1 MRGHDGAMQ
10 REITRR
16 GVLLVLSSPSGAGK
30 TSITRL
36 LVERDH
42 ALDISVSVTTRA
54 PRAGELDGK
63 HYRFIDAA
71 EFARMIAAG
80 ELLAPATVFGYRY
93 GTPRAPVAATLAVGR
108 DIRIDIQRQR
118 NQHTPG
124 CGANAP
130 VLGLSVA

>member
-1 MRGHDGAMQ
+1 MRGHDRPMQ
-10 REITRR
+10 SEITRR
-16 GVLLVLSSPSGAGK
+16 GLLLVLSSPSGAGK

-54 PRAGELDGK
+54 PRAGEIDGK

-80 ELLAPATVFGYRY
+80 EPLEQATIFGFPSGNPRPPVEATPAI
-93 GTPRAPVAATLAVGR
+93 GR
-108 DIRIDIQRQR
+108 
-118 NQHTPG
+118 
-124 CGANAP
+124 
-130 VLGLSVA
+130 

>member
-1 MRGHDGAMQ
+1 MRGHDRPMQ
-10 REITRR
+10 SEITRR
-16 GVLLVLSSPSGAGK
+16 GLLLVLSSPSGAGK

-54 PRAGELDGK
+54 PRAGEIDGK

-80 ELLAPATVFGYRY
+80 GLLGDANVFCYRSRPPP
-93 GTPRAPVAATLAVGR
+93 GPRRANPGGRAGQRPLTPV
-108 DIRIDIQRQR
+108 
-118 NQHTPG
+118 
-124 CGANAP
+124 
-130 VLGLSVA
+130 

>member
-1 MRGHDGAMQ
+1 MRGHDRAMQ
-10 REITRR
+10 SEITRR

-54 PRAGELDGK
+54 PRAGERDGK

-80 ELLAPATVFGYRY
+80 QLLAPPTGFCHRLR
-93 GTPRAPVAATLAVGR
+93 TPPAPR
-108 DIRIDIQRQR
+108 
-118 NQHTPG
+118 H
-124 CGANAP
+124 
-130 VLGLSVA
+130 

>member
-1 MRGHDGAMQ
+1 MRGHDRPMQ
-10 REITRR
+10 SEITRR
-16 GVLLVLSSPSGAGK
+16 GLLLVLSSPSGAGK

-54 PRAGELDGK
+54 PRAGEIDGK

-80 ELLAPATVFGYRY
+80 ELLGAATRFGYRH
-93 GTPRAPVAATLAVGR
+93 GTPRGPLAATLAGR
-108 DIRIDIQRQR
+108 RGNRPR
-118 NQHTPG
+118 NR
-124 CGANAP
+124 
-130 VLGLSVA
+130 